1 MASGDDKLR
10 SDAAAELAGIRLST
24 WSAYVARKQAPKA
37 DGHYDLRTP
46 WWYRS
51 TVEDWMASRPG
62 QGSRKRAQAKAGDGD
77 DSASDTG
84 PPLTGPD
91 SARHGGD

>member
-1 MASGDDKLR
+1 MTSGDDKLR
-10 SDAAAELAGIRLST
+10 SDAAAELAGIKLST

-51 TVEDWMASRPG
+51 TVEDWLTSRPG
-62 QGSRKRAQAKAGDGD
+62 QGSRKHAQARADDGG
-77 DSASDTG
+77 SASDTTMPAG
-84 PPLTGPD
+84 PAG
-91 SARHGGD
+91 